1 MKILVVEDEK
11 RMAQALRRGLEE
23 ESYSVTMTADGFSA
37 VELAGS
43 DHFDLILLDLMLPGI
58 DGFEVTKRL
67 RGTTQSV
74 AILMLTARDTVPD
87 MVRGLDCGA
96 DDYITKPFPFEV
108 LLARIRAIER
118 RRLESHPR
126 SLRVADLVLEKET
139 RRVFRGKREINL
151 TQTEFRLL
159 EYLMLRKGR
168 VATRE
173 AIIREIWQGGET
185 VEENT
190 LDAFVRLLRQKIN
203 LGEDVKLIE
212 TRRGFGYCIEE
223 NSPQ

>member
-23 ESYSVTMTADGFSA
+23 ERYSVTTTADGISA
-37 VELAGS
+37 LELAGR

-58 DGFEVTKRL
+58 DGFEVTRRL
-67 RGTTQSV
+67 RGAVLSV
-74 AILMLTARDTVPD
+74 PILMLTARDTVPD
-87 MVRGLDCGA
+87 MVKGLDNGA

-118 RRLESHPR
+118 RRDSHLR
-126 SLRVADLVLEKET
+126 SLRVADLVLERDT
-139 RRVFRGKREINL
+139 RRVFRGNREINL

-159 EYLMLRKGR
+159 EFLMVRKGR

-173 AIIREIWQGGET
+173 AIIREIWQGEEA

-190 LDAFVRLLRQKIN
+190 LDAFVRLLRQKVN
-203 LGEDVKLIE
+203 FGEDLKLIE
-212 TRRGFGYCIEE
+212 TRRGFGYCVEE
-223 NSPQ
+223 ESPQ